1 MTTLGRSTTTML
13 GLSTTTT
20 LGRSTTTMLGL
31 STLTTVGTT
40 PFTLITIYSSTLT
53 NNNPKFYRRKS
64 FRSIFYYEA
73 IQVNVSITGTYTLKS
88 NSTMETYGYLY
99 IHSFTS
105 SNILNNLLIEDDDS
119 GGSNQFQIKYVL
131 QQNTQY
137 VLVVTTY
144 RSRVIGTFS
153 IIGTGPG
160 SITYRS

>member
-1 MTTLGRSTTTML
+1 MTTLGRSTTTS
-13 GLSTTTT
+13 LS
-20 LGRSTTTMLGL
+20 L

-40 PFTLITIYSSTLT
+40 PFTLITIYSSILT
-53 NNNPKFYRRKS
+53 KNNPKFYRRKS

-99 IHSFTS
+99 IHSFSS

-119 GGSNQFQIKYVL
+119 GNDNQFQIKYVL
-131 QQNTQY
+131 QQNIQY

-144 RSRVIGTFS
+144 RSRV
-153 IIGTGPG
+153 TGSSRLSAPVQDQLLIVA
-160 SITYRS
+160 S